1 MQLESSQGLDAKKP
15 DESPYGAEKV
25 NPVEKGMGY
34 KAMPINDI
42 KAATNLLYSMVE
54 ADIQRTTFTALDYGS
69 LNFPL
74 SGVVV
79 AKLLVARNDI
89 MLPRINAKAVF
100 HQSLSRM
107 IIDQCIQLG
116 KSFKLGQPGNQNTYT
131 KSDLKGDYQ
140 ITYKFRSV
148 SQEQMAADLSYARA
162 AKGVV
167 SDNYIR
173 RRIMQVE
180 DPDGMDVE
188 IKSEEAERVDEVLF
202 LFRRA
207 YSLVD
212 KDKPTEQ
219 EMMESKILVERAK
232 TILKQRRAMGQLSDI
247 EGQRTPETEQKG
259 KELLPLFGQGKPQQ
273 AQKVE
278 NG

>member
-1 MQLESSQGLDAKKP
+1 
-15 DESPYGAEKV
+15 
-25 NPVEKGMGY
+25 
-34 KAMPINDI
+34 
-42 KAATNLLYSMVE
+42 
-54 ADIQRTTFTALDYGS
+54 
-69 LNFPL
+69 
-74 SGVVV
+74 
-79 AKLLVARNDI
+79 
-89 MLPRINAKAVF
+89 
-100 HQSLSRM
+100 
-107 IIDQCIQLG
+107 
-116 KSFKLGQPGNQNTYT
+116 
-131 KSDLKGDYQ
+131 
-140 ITYKFRSV
+140 
-148 SQEQMAADLSYARA
+148 
-162 AKGVV
+162 
-167 SDNYIR
+167 
-173 RRIMQVE
+173 MQVE